1 MSLPSP
7 IITILAHFQP
17 LFTAPTW
24 QKAVTLLIGTLLAR
38 GRRTVTAALRQTG
51 HQMDG
56 HFSLFHQVLNR
67 ARWSSLQ
74 VSRQLLQVL
83 VNSFVTAGGSV
94 EIVIDET
101 LERRWGRKI
110 SKRGHWRD
118 SLLSSKERSVSS
130 SGLRWVTMA
139 LIVTLPWTKRR
150 WALPFLSVLATTPKV
165 SEGLKRRH
173 KTLARLAQ
181 QMVMVVRRWLPAV
194 AIKVIGDGAYSVI
207 ELGLTCVKLH
217 ASLIAPL
224 RLDARLF
231 APPPA
236 PRPHQMGRPPVVGK
250 RLPKLTTVLHDP
262 HTVWETLTVNWYG
275 GTQCKLEVSTGTALW
290 YSTGTDPLPIRWV
303 LTRDPAGKREPK
315 AYFST
320 DQAQSAREIVEDF
333 VKRWSLEVT
342 YEESRAHLGVETQRQ
357 WSDLAIERST
367 PCLLGLYSLVVL
379 LGHALHPDGKIPLQ
393 QAAWYPKTH
402 ATFSDVLATVRRHL
416 WGGLTFQTLASQP
429 DVCLVPRADLTQLVQ
444 AACS

>member
-1 MSLPSP
+1 MSLSRP
-7 IITILAHFQP
+7 IIAVLAHFQP

-24 QKAVTLLIGTLLAR
+24 KKVLALLVGTLLAR
-38 GRRTVTAALRQTG
+38 GRRTVTAALRQMG
-51 HQMDG
+51 HQMNAD
-56 HFSLFHQVLNR
+56 FSVFHQVLNR
-67 ARWSSLQ
+67 ARWSPLK
-74 VSRQLLQVL
+74 VSRTLVQVL
-83 VNSFVTAGGSV
+83 VAPFVGAGGTV

-101 LERRWGRKI
+101 LERRWGPKI

-118 SLLSSKERSVSS
+118 SLRSSQQHSVST

-139 LIVTLPWTKRR
+139 LLVRLPWTKRC
-150 WALPFLSVLATTPKV
+150 WALPFLSVLSTTPKV
-165 SEGLKRRH
+165 SVALKKRH

-181 QMVMVVRRWLPAV
+181 QMVMVVRRWLPEV

-236 PRPHQMGRPPVVGK
+236 LRPHQKGRPPLVGK
-250 RLPKLTTVLHDP
+250 RLPKLSRVLHDP
-262 HTVWETLTVNWYG
+262 QSTWETLTVKWYG
-275 GTQCKLEVSTGTALW
+275 GMERKLEVTTGTALW
-290 YSTGTDPLPIRWV
+290 YTTGTDPLPIGWV
-303 LTRDPAGKREPK
+303 LTRDPEGKRQPK

-320 DQAQSAREIVEDF
+320 DQAQSAKEIVEDF

-342 YEESRAHLGVETQRQ
+342 YQESRAHLGVETQRQ

-379 LGHALHPDGKIPLQ
+379 LGHALHPDGQIPLE
-393 QAAWYPKTH
+393 QAAWYPKTQ

-416 WGGLTFQTLASQP
+416 WGGFTFQTSACDP
-429 DVCLVPRADLTQLVQ
+429 DVCLVPGADLARLLQ
-444 AACS
+444 AVCS

>member
-7 IITILAHFQP
+7 IIAVLAHFRP

-24 QKAVTLLIGTLLAR
+24 KKAVTLLIGTLLGR
-38 GRRTVTAALRQTG
+38 GRRTVTAALRQMG

-67 ARWSSLQ
+67 ARWSSLA
-74 VSRQLLQVL
+74 VSKSLLQVL
-83 VNSFVTAGGSV
+83 VQTFVSAGGVV

-118 SLLSSKERSVSS
+118 SLLSSKKHSVSTP
-130 SGLRWVTMA
+130 GLRWVTMA
-139 LIVTLPWTKRR
+139 LVVSLPWTKLT

-165 SEGLKRRH
+165 SEARKVRH
-173 KTLARLAQ
+173 KTLARLAE
-181 QMVMVVRRWLPAV
+181 QMVRVVRRWLPNV
-194 AIKVIGDGAYSVI
+194 PIKVIGDGAYSVI

-231 APPPA
+231 APPP
-236 PRPHQMGRPPVVGK
+236 PPEPHQMGRPPKVGK
-250 RLPKLTTVLHDP
+250 RLPNLSTVLNNP
-262 HTVWETLTVNWYG
+262 ETEWETLTLNWYG
-275 GTQCKLEVSTGTALW
+275 GTQRKLAVTTGTALW
-290 YSTGTDPLPIRWV
+290 YSTGTAPLPIRWV
-303 LTRDPAGKREPK
+303 LTRDPAGKQEPK

-320 DQAQSAREIVEDF
+320 NQAQSAREIVEDF
-333 VKRWSLEVT
+333 VKRWSIEVM
-342 YEESRAHLGVETQRQ
+342 YEESRAHLGIETQRQ

-367 PCLLGLYSLVVL
+367 PCLFGLYSLVVL
-379 LGHALHPDGKIPLQ
+379 WGHALHFDGKIPIQ
-393 QAAWYPKTH
+393 QAAWYRKTE
-402 ATFSDVLATVRRHL
+402 ATFSDVLATVREQL
-416 WGGLTFQTLASQP
+416 WGGLTFQTLPSHP
-429 DVCLVPRADLTQLVQ
+429 DVCLVTRRDLARLVQ
-444 AACS
+444 AACY

>member
-7 IITILAHFQP
+7 IIAVLAHFRP

-24 QKAVTLLIGTLLAR
+24 KKAVTLLIGTLLGR
-38 GRRTVTAALRQTG
+38 GRRTVTAALRQMG

-67 ARWSSLQ
+67 ARWSALA
-74 VSRQLLQVL
+74 VSKSLLQVL
-83 VNSFVTAGGSV
+83 VQTFVSAGGVV

-118 SLLSSKERSVSS
+118 SLLSSKKHSVSTP
-130 SGLRWVTMA
+130 GLRWVTMA
-139 LIVTLPWTKRR
+139 LVVSLPWTELT
-150 WALPFLSVLATTPKV
+150 WAVTFLRVLAPTAKV
-165 SEGLKRRH
+165 REARKVRH
-173 KTLARLAQ
+173 KALARLAE
-181 QMVMVVRRWLPAV
+181 QMVRVGRRWLPNV
-194 AIKVIGDGAYSVI
+194 PIKVIGDGAYSVI

-231 APPPA
+231 APPP
-236 PRPHQMGRPPVVGK
+236 PPEPHQMGRPPKVGK
-250 RLPKLTTVLHDP
+250 RLPNLSTVLNNP
-262 HTVWETLTVNWYG
+262 ETEWETLTLNWYG
-275 GTQCKLEVSTGTALW
+275 GTQRKLAVTTGAAPW
-290 YSTGTDPLPIRWV
+290 YSTRTAPLPIRRV
-303 LTRDPAGKREPK
+303 LSRDPEGKREPK

-320 DQAQSAREIVEDF
+320 DQAQSAGEMVEDF
-333 VKRWSLEVT
+333 VKRWSIEAT
-342 YEESRAHLGVETQRQ
+342 YEESRAHLGIETQRQ

-379 LGHALHPDGKIPLQ
+379 LGQALHPDGKIPIQ
-393 QAAWYPKTH
+393 QAAWYPKTQ
-402 ATFSDVLATVRRHL
+402 ATFSDVLATVRRQL
-416 WGGLTFQTLASQP
+416 WGGLTFQTLASHP
-429 DVCLVPRADLTQLVQ
+429 DVCLVPRRDLARLVQ
-444 AACS
+444 AACY